1 MKIEGLKI
9 DCHDCCKVFY
19 VKKEDVGLLEY
30 CPFCLSPD
38 TLAYNEA
45 NIYIG
50 KLLEDDNKDK

>member
-1 MKIEGLKI
+1 MKVEGLKI
-9 DCHDCCKVFY
+9 DCHDCCNVFY

-50 KLLEDDNKDK
+50 KVLKD